1 MSNQPYSEPLDAAA
15 AGWIDDDD
23 DLYADEQST
32 AFPPDSL
39 VTFRFLRDAVR
50 RHIRI
55 WLVLALLGLAGGL
68 AASVVLPPAH
78 TSSARMLIT
87 TREGEDPTKAM
98 ATEVS
103 LATTRTVAE
112 RTIKLLKLPDTPDG
126 LLERYTVSAMTDR
139 VLEIQANAKT
149 SDEAT
154 KLATTLAQTYLV
166 FRKEQIALQ
175 SAPLLRD
182 YNAAEDD
189 LNVAEQAVRAKGD
202 NPNELKR
209 PSSPEA
215 KRLIAARDRWLYLRQ
230 QKLDLEASASK
241 MNSSRILDDPSP
253 VLASAKKALVLAAGT
268 GMIGGLFLGLG
279 FVIIRALISDRLWKR
294 QDIAH
299 TLGARVRLSTGRP
312 PRWQWLPFVRRL
324 HKHEQHHPE
333 IELMVRHLDQ
343 RIIWAKRP
351 TPALVVVSVDDVRTC
366 AITVASLAYSLAEDG
381 KNVLAVDLTDTG
393 ILAAKLGVREIGT
406 RDSRFSEPGRR
417 ITVHLPNP
425 EAGPAE
431 GAYLRLRENNRAGG
445 TGDVAL
451 DAAWDIADVVLTLA
465 TLSPALG
472 ADHLGTWAARAAVVV
487 TAGRSTTT
495 KVRATGDMV
504 RLAGLEIDT
513 AVVLNADKTDEGVGV
528 SEAEASSRTL
538 DVEMFGR

>member
-1 MSNQPYSEPLDAAA
+1 MSNQPYSELPDAA

-23 DLYADEQST
+23 DLYADESST

-55 WLVLALLGLAGGL
+55 WLVLALIGLAGGL
-68 AASVVLPPAH
+68 ATSVVLPPAH

-112 RTIKLLKLPDTPDG
+112 RTIALLQLPDTPDQM
-126 LLERYTVSAMTDR
+126 LERYTATALTDR
-139 VLEIQANAKT
+139 VMEIKASAKT
-149 SDEAT
+149 SEQAT
-154 KLATTLAQTYLV
+154 KLATVVAQTYLI

-175 SAPLLRD
+175 SAPLTRD
-182 YNAAEDD
+182 LAAAQSEMT
-189 LNVAEQAVRAKGD
+189 VAEQAVRSTGD
-202 NPNELKR
+202 NPDELQR

-215 KRLIAARDRWLYLRQ
+215 LKYIAARDKWMFVRQ
-230 QKLDLEASASK
+230 QVLDQNVSASK
-241 MNSSRILDDPSP
+241 MNSSRMLDAPSP
-253 VLASAKKALVLAAGT
+253 VLTSAKRMLAIQAGT
-268 GMIGGLFLGLG
+268 GLLVGLFLGIG
-279 FVIIRALISDRLWKR
+279 FVIVRALISDRLWRR
-294 QDIAH
+294 QDIAQS
-299 TLGARVRLSTGRP
+299 LGARVRLSTGRP
-312 PRWQWLPFVRRL
+312 PRWQWIPFAHRL
-324 HKHEQHHPE
+324 RKHQQHHPE
-333 IELMVRHLDQ
+333 IELLVRHLDQ

-351 TPALVVVSVDDVRTC
+351 TPALAVVSVDDVRSC
-366 AITVASLAYSLAEDG
+366 AIAVASLAYALAEDG
-381 KNVLAVDLTDTG
+381 KNVLVADLTDSG

-406 RDSRFSEPGRR
+406 RDSQFSEPTRR
-417 ITVHLPNP
+417 ITVHLPDP

-431 GAYLRLRENNRAGG
+431 GCYLRLGDNNRPGG
-445 TGDVAL
+445 SGDISL
-451 DAAWDIADVVLTLA
+451 DAAWDVADVVLSLA
-465 TLSPALG
+465 TLTPALG
-472 ADHLGTWAARAAVVV
+472 ADHLGSWASRAAVVV
-487 TAGRSTTT
+487 TAGRSSLT
-495 KVRATGDMV
+495 KVRATGEMV

-528 SEAEASSRTL
+528 TEAESSARTL